1 MVAATTLRGHEARPR
16 VPYVAL
22 AAQYEAEASSLLPR
36 LERVL
41 ASGSWVGGEQV
52 EAFEKA
58 IARRLGVAHAVALN
72 SGTDAL
78 WLGLRALGIGP
89 GDEVI
94 TPPNS
99 FIATTAAIVLA
110 GATPVF
116 ADVLP
121 DQNVDPRAV
130 ARAVTPRTRAILPVH
145 LTGRV
150 APMRELLEV
159 AARHELLVV
168 EDAAQAVGAKLGDRH
183 AGTFGQI
190 GCFSAHPLKNLNAA
204 GDAGFVVTDRA
215 DVAERLRRLRNHG
228 LVDRDTALEW
238 GTVSRLDP
246 LQAAVLLHRLE
257 GLDEV
262 VRVRRANAALYA
274 EGLAGLSPVF
284 VPRDAPDSF
293 SVFHTFVVQVERRDA
308 LAAFL
313 RERGVETAVHY
324 RRPIHLQPAA
334 AALGHAEGS
343 LPVAEA
349 QAARILSL
357 PIHQQLRALDVAYV
371 CDCIREFYA

>member
-1 MVAATTLRGHEARPR
+1 MVAPDRAR

-22 AAQYEAEASSLLPR
+22 AAQYEAEAASLLPR
-36 LERVL
+36 LARVL
-41 ASGSWVGGEQV
+41 ASGVWIGGEEV
-52 EAFEKA
+52 EAFERA
-58 IARRLGVAHAVALN
+58 IAARLGASHAVALN

-78 WLGLRALGIGP
+78 WLGLRALGVGP

-121 DQNVDPRAV
+121 DQNVDPDAV
-130 ARAVTPRTRAILPVH
+130 ARAVTARTRVILPVH
-145 LTGRV
+145 LTGRM
-150 APMRELLEV
+150 APMRELLEL
-159 AARHELLVV
+159 AARHDLLVV
-168 EDAAQAVGAKLGDRH
+168 EDAAQAVGARWGERH

-190 GCFSAHPLKNLNAA
+190 GCFSAHPLKNLNAM
-204 GDAGFVVTDRA
+204 GDAGFVLTDRA
-215 DVAERLRRLRNHG
+215 DVADRLRRLRNHG

-246 LQAAVLLHRLE
+246 LQAAVLRFRLE
-257 GLDEV
+257 GLDEL
-262 VRVRRANAALYA
+262 VRARRDNAAQYTK
-274 EGLAGLSPVF
+274 GLVGIPEVF
-284 VPRDAPDSF
+284 VPGDAPDAF
-293 SVFHTFVVQVERRDA
+293 SVFHTFVIQVERRDA
-308 LAAFL
+308 LATFL

-334 AALGHAEGS
+334 ASLGYGPGS

-357 PIHQQLRALDVAYV
+357 PIHQQLGPADVAHV
-371 CDCIREFYA
+371 CASIREFYA

>member
-1 MVAATTLRGHEARPR
+1 MAAPGRAR

-22 AAQYEAEASSLLPR
+22 VAQYEAEAASLRPR

-41 ASGSWVGGEQV
+41 ASGQWIGGEEV
-52 EAFEKA
+52 EAFEQA

-78 WLGLRALGIGP
+78 WLGLRALGVGP

-99 FIATTAAIVLA
+99 FIATTAAIVQA

-116 ADVLP
+116 ADVLAN
-121 DQNVDPRAV
+121 QNVDPVAV

-150 APMRELLEV
+150 APMPELLEI
-159 AARHELLVV
+159 AARHRLLVV
-168 EDAAQAVGAKLGDRH
+168 EDAAQSVGARLGDRH
-183 AGTFGQI
+183 AGTFGDI

-204 GDAGFVVTDRA
+204 GDAGFVVTERA
-215 DVAERLRRLRNHG
+215 DVAERLRRLRSHG

-238 GTVSRLDP
+238 GTVSRLDS
-246 LQAAVLLHRLE
+246 LQAAVLLFRLE
-257 GLDEV
+257 RLDEA
-262 VRVRRANAALYA
+262 VRARRDNAARYA
-274 EGLAGLSPVF
+274 AGLAGMSQVF
-284 VPRDAPDSF
+284 VPRDAPEAF
-293 SVFHTFVVQVERRDA
+293 SVFHTFVVQVERRDE
-308 LAAFL
+308 LVAFL
-313 RERGVETAVHY
+313 RERAIETAIHY

-334 AALGHAEGS
+334 ASLGYAEGDM
-343 LPVAEA
+343 PVAEA

-357 PIHQQLRALDVAYV
+357 PIHQYLSPDDIAHV
-371 CDCIREFYA
+371 CASIREFYA

>member
-1 MVAATTLRGHEARPR
+1 

-22 AAQYEAEASSLLPR
+22 AAQYEAEASSLWPR
-36 LERVL
+36 IERVL
-41 ASGSWVGGEQV
+41 ASGCWIGGEEV
-52 EAFEKA
+52 ESFERA
-58 IARRLGVAHAVALN
+58 IARRLGVGHAVALN

-99 FIATTAAIVLA
+99 FIATTAAIVQA

-121 DQNVDPRAV
+121 DQNIDPRAV
-130 ARAVTPRTRAILPVH
+130 AQAVTPRTRAILPVH
-145 LTGRV
+145 LTGRL
-150 APMRELLEV
+150 AQMPELLEI
-159 AARHELLVV
+159 AARHDLLLV

-183 AGTFGQI
+183 AGCFGQI
-190 GCFSAHPLKNLNAA
+190 GCFSAHPLKNLNAV
-204 GDAGFVVTDRA
+204 GDAGFVVTERA

-246 LQAAVLLHRLE
+246 LQAAVLRFRLE
-257 GLDEV
+257 RLDEV
-262 VRVRRANAALYA
+262 VRARRDNAARYTL
-274 EGLAGLSPVF
+274 GLAGLPEVF
-284 VPRDAPDSF
+284 VAADAPSAF
-293 SVFHTFVVQVERRDA
+293 SVFHTFVIQVERRDA

-313 RERGVETAVHY
+313 FERGIETAVHY

-334 AALGHAEGS
+334 ASLGYAAGS
-343 LPVAEA
+343 MPVAEA

-357 PIHQQLRALDVAYV
+357 PIHPHLSLADVAHV
-371 CDCIREFYA
+371 CACIRKFYS